1 MVCFRFLS
9 VHANIFPLVS
19 KLATFVNILAKY
31 VFARSYYG
39 NKMAHFVSARK
50 PITIVVIMF
59 PIMSPMISVT
69 DHLRKSESDEYV
81 LAFSHRAALKYGRGN
96 IFVTFAPLY
105 FPLLEEISYKGLENC
120 SN

>member
-1 MVCFRFLS
+1 MVYSETYSTFFYRVCFRVLS
-9 VHANIFPLVS
+9 VHTNIFPLVS
-19 KLATFVNILAKY
+19 KLAKFVNILAKF

-81 LAFSHRAALKYGRGN
+81 LAQSSTQVRSRKHIRHFRTVILS
-96 IFVTFAPLY
+96 VT
-105 FPLLEEISYKGLENC
+105 
-120 SN
+120 

>member
-31 VFARSYYG
+31 VFAWSYYS